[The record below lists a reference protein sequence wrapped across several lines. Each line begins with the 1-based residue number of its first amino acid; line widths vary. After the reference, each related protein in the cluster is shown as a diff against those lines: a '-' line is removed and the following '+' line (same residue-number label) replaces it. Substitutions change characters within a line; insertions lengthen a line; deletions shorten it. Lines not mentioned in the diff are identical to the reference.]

1 MIPYGFDPRQ
11 RHQARAWSQVALRP
25 FSFAQNSRPRPSRS
39 KLTAYPTSEWTAPHS
54 KSPVLDRAFLIP
66 LRPASFSA
74 KVPLASAARLQ
85 APSRRCQPF
94 VGYQAHPFQSKL
106 TALPTRQRAGA
117 ESYSRLFPLP
127 RTCVR
132 IQAGLNGPSFP
143 NKKAPGRVPY
153 LYDPG
158 AAGECIFMRWGSE
171 ALLRAGGQQVC
182 AVETGKKAACSA
194 DSVMAI
200 RRGKFHQRFRPVSS
214 SGWR

>member
-1 MIPYGFDPRQ
+1 MDCAPFKKPGPGPGFS
-11 RHQARAWSQVALRP
+11 H
-25 FSFAQNSRPRPSRS
+25 
-39 KLTAYPTSEWTAPHS
+39 TAPS
-54 KSPVLDRAFLIP
+54 LLLFRKKSRLLGCLAASTLATP
-66 LRPASFSA
+66 L
-74 KVPLASAARLQ
+74 
-85 APSRRCQPF
+85 RRCQP
-94 VGYQAHPFQSKL
+94 VAGNQAQPFQSKL

-117 ESYSRLFPLP
+117 ESCSRLFPLP
-127 RTCVR
+127 RTCAC
-132 IQAGLNGPSFP
+132 IPAGLNGPSFP

-171 ALLRAGGQQVC
+171 ALLRAGGQQAC
-182 AVETGKKAACSA
+182 AAIGTGSGQKAAYSA

>member
-25 FSFAQNSRPRPSRS
+25 FSFAQNSRPRLSRS

-85 APSRRCQPF
+85 ALSRRCQPF
-94 VGYQAHPFQSKL
+94 AGYQAHPFQSEL
-106 TALPTRQRAGA
+106 TALSTRQRAGA

-158 AAGECIFMRWGSE
+158 AAGECIFMREDFFAGS
-171 ALLRAGGQQVC
+171 LKLCCGQEGSRSVQRLEQT
-182 AVETGKKAACSA
+182 AGKKAACSA
-194 DSVMAI
+194 DSVVAI
-200 RRGKFHQRFRPVSS
+200 RRGKFHQ
-214 SGWR
+214 